1 MSLFRS
7 LGIVARAWR
16 SVLPAL
22 ARPGLWWPFLA
33 IAAVQGT
40 VLALLVGFHQPP
52 LQFLGVPLVRLL
64 GGDVALHY
72 PAFFLRLPL
81 MYSRADMVMSVL
93 VTSLG
98 YGAATLLFARRF
110 GFEPGETAAR
120 AALRRAPALFLVTA
134 TTVLAL
140 WGLGKI
146 VETVPRDLLLG
157 SRIVRWGTRGGLLC
171 GDILIQS
178 LLAYASA
185 WVMLQGHRAFS
196 AVRDSVRVTVRT
208 FLPTVLLVAI
218 PILLLYPL
226 NYLAQRADLVVLKL
240 RPEGIVGVLAAYIA
254 SVVLLGFL
262 LVGAVTRLFLWR
274 LDTTR

>member
-1 MSLFRS
+1 MNLFRS

-22 ARPGLWWPFLA
+22 ARPALWWPFLM
-33 IAAVQGT
+33 IAAVEGA
-40 VLALLVGFHQPP
+40 VLSLLVGFHQPP
-52 LQFLGVPLVRLL
+52 VQFLGIPLVRLL
-64 GGDVALHY
+64 GGEVALHY
-72 PAFFLRLPL
+72 PDFFLRLPL
-81 MYSRADMVMSVL
+81 MYARADMVMSVI

-110 GFEPGETAAR
+110 GFEPGETAGR

-134 TTVLAL
+134 ITVAGL
-140 WGLGKI
+140 WGLGRI
-146 VETVPRDLLLG
+146 GEAVARDLLLN
-157 SRIVRWGTRGGLLC
+157 SRIVRWGTRAGLLC

-178 LLAYASA
+178 LMAYASA
-185 WVMLQGHRAFS
+185 WVMLQGHRALP
-196 AVRDSVRVTVRT
+196 ALRDSVRVTVRT

-240 RPEGIVGVLAAYIA
+240 RPEGNV
-254 SVVLLGFL
+254 
-262 LVGAVTRLFLWR
+262 R
-274 LDTTR
+274 